1 MKPVPADV
9 ILRLRREASE
19 HLSKKKEHP
28 EQTSLRALCH
38 AFLDQHKI
46 NC

>member
-19 HLSKKKEHP
+19 HLSNKEEHP

-38 AFLDQHKI
+38 AFLNQHKI
-46 NC
+46 S